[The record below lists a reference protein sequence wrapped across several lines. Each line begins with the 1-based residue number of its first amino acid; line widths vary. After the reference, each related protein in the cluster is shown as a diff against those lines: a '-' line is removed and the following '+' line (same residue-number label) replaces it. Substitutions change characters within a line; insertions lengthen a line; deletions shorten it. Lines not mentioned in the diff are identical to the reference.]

1 VSEAEHPD
9 RRHPD
14 HQVSVDDVR
23 QLCGASTPHFSGQIA
38 ERLRRLVAQLEADHP
53 ARVQAE
59 REIARLTRLGFEGE
73 VRGVPEDPEMPT
85 LPSVSAAAVAR
96 TPGAQEH

>member
-1 VSEAEHPD
+1 VSQAEHPD

-23 QLCGASTPHFSGQIA
+23 QLVGAATPHFSGQIA
-38 ERLRRLVAQLEADHP
+38 ERLKRLVAPLEAGHP
-53 ARVQAE
+53 ARVLAE

-73 VRGVPEDPEMPT
+73 ARGDATEEALPP
-85 LPSVSAAAVAR
+85 LPSLVLRDAEP
-96 TPGAQEH
+96 TPGGHTH